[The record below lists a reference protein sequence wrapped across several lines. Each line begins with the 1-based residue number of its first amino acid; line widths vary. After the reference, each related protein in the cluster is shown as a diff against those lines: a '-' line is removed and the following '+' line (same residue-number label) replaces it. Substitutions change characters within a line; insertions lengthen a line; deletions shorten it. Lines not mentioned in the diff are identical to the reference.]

1 LTFTPTINPSVAAI
15 APGSRAISIVARRTS
30 TAYCHALVASRALD
44 DAIQCIK
51 AGHPAWATAH
61 LEAWREV
68 FRRFG
73 SKPQRTPCSAEALRE
88 RVLKSGSLPPINP
101 VVDLYNAISLKYAIP
116 VGGENL
122 AAYQGV
128 PRLVLATGTEMFDTM
143 KNGEVATESPEAGE
157 VVWRDDIG
165 VTCRRWNWRQGVRT
179 RLTSSQLDMWFIL
192 ESLPEMPFAE
202 VEAAAQELK
211 TGLQEMFG
219 DVDVAQK
226 AIAATS

>member
-1 LTFTPTINPSVAAI
+1 MTFVPTINPAI
-15 APGSRAISIVARRTS
+15 WQVAPGFRAISIVARRTS
-30 TAYCHALVASRALD
+30 TAYCHAHVASRALD

-73 SKPQRTPCSAEALRE
+73 AKPQRTPCSAEALRE
-88 RVLKSGSLPPINP
+88 RVLKSGSLPPIDP
-101 VVDLYNAISLKYAIP
+101 VVDHYNAISLKYAIP

-128 PRLVLATGTEMFDTM
+128 PRLVLATGTEILDTM
-143 KNGEVATESPEAGE
+143 KNGEAATESPEAGE
-157 VVWRDDIG
+157 IVWRDDIG

-179 RLTSSQLDMWFIL
+179 RLTSAQTDMWFIL
-192 ESLPEMPFAE
+192 ESLPEMPFTE
-202 VEAAAQELK
+202 VEAAALDLI

-219 DVDVAQK
+219 DVEVDQK
-226 AIAATS
+226 AITATS